1 MNIMKGKATLW
12 TMILLV
18 ISCLGIGYKIK
29 IPEKRLTDSW
39 EIEEKNGGIIKIGVF
54 EPLTGGAA
62 SGGEMTLEGIQL
74 ANELF
79 PEVLGKKIELV
90 IEDNK
95 SDKLEATKAVIKLIH
110 EDHVKAII
118 GSYGS
123 SLSMAAGEV
132 VKKFKIPTVGCSP
145 THPMVT
151 FNNPYYFRVCFVD
164 PFQGT
169 VIANYAVKELGAK
182 KAIIVQDMAQD
193 YSTGLSQYFIEAFI
207 KLTGDVESIVSVI
220 SYVSG
225 EQDFREKL
233 TEIRDLKADVI
244 FAPGNYIESAVFI
257 KQAREMGINI
267 PIIGGDTWETPTFIE
282 IGGEAVEGAIFSTHF
297 TAEVP
302 ITERSNL
309 FLEAYR
315 KKYNR
320 EANAFSA
327 LGFDAYMVLIDA
339 IARANSANPEKIRD
353 ALANTKNFEGAT
365 GKITLDHNGNAT
377 KSAIIKKVEKG
388 QFKYVTFVES
398 IHP

>member
-1 MNIMKGKATLW
+1 MNIMKGKAALW

-18 ISCLGIGYKIK
+18 ILCLGIGYKLTA
-29 IPEKRLTDSW
+29 PEKRLTGSGD
-39 EIEEKNGGIIKIGVF
+39 IEENNGEVIKIGVF

-95 SDKLEATKAVIKLIH
+95 SDKLEAAKAVIKLIH

-123 SLSMAAGEV
+123 SLSMAAGDV

-145 THPMVT
+145 TNPMVT

-169 VIANYAVKELGAK
+169 VIANYAAKELGAK
-182 KAIIVQDMAQD
+182 KAIIVQDTAQD
-193 YSTGLSQYFIEAFI
+193 YSTGLSQYFTEAFI

-233 TEIRDLKADVI
+233 MEIKDLKADVI
-244 FAPGNYIESAVFI
+244 FAPGNYIESAIFI

-302 ITERSNL
+302 ITKMSNL

-315 KKYNR
+315 KKYNK

-327 LGFDAYMVLIDA
+327 LGFDAYMVLMDA

-353 ALANTKNFEGAT
+353 ALANTANFEGAT
-365 GKITLDHNGNAT
+365 GKITLDRNGNAA
-377 KSAIIKKVEKG
+377 KSAVIKKVEKG

-398 IHP
+398 VNQ